1 MVKDDLYI
9 TVPSF
14 FKCPISL
21 EMMKSPVSLSTG
33 VTYDRA
39 SIQRW
44 LDGGNNT
51 CPATM
56 QVLQTK
62 DLIPNHTLHRLIK
75 IWSDSIK
82 NRSKNN
88 KNMPNLPPAGT
99 CITTVHALQLAKEFV
114 RVSPSS
120 CNDKEFFVRVS
131 SSSCNEKDG
140 YDKCFEC
147 LSKVVE
153 FAKESDENCREVMSV
168 VEFLSSVITILC
180 RSGKNELGLVCK
192 AIELSN
198 MLLDQCKKNVNLF
211 ESVVVKIDLRI
222 DFCSS
227 MMAYMRLQENMVSKL
242 EAVKFIELVM
252 FLKVR
257 NSFRI
262 GQNVDIYF
270 ELLRLVVDS
279 EYNSETMEA
288 CFSCLVCLSTPR
300 RNRSILA
307 KANAVEVVA
316 KVLSR
321 KELGIS
327 TTEKVLKL
335 LEILS
340 SCKEGR
346 EKICEDDI
354 CVEAIIKKVLKVSNM
369 ATEHGV
375 TTLWSL
381 CCLFGDEKA
390 REGVRK
396 SNGMAKILLLMQS
409 NCSASVRQMCC
420 DLLKVFRVGSSK
432 NCFSLLS
439 SYDTKTTHIMPF

>member
-21 EMMKSPVSLSTG
+21 DVMKSPVSLSTG

-39 SIQRW
+39 TIQRW

-56 QVLQTK
+56 QVLQSK
-62 DLIPNHTLHRLIK
+62 ELIPNHTLHRLIQ
-75 IWSDSIK
+75 IWSDSVK
-82 NRSKNN
+82 PRPPKNN
-88 KNMPNLPPAGT
+88 NSPPPSPLSS
-99 CITTVHALQLAKEFV
+99 CITTDHALQLARELV
-114 RVSPSS
+114 QVG
-120 CNDKEFFVRVS
+120 S
-131 SSSCNEKDG
+131 SSSR
-140 YDKCFEC
+140 YDED
-147 LSKVVE
+147 LSRIVE
-153 FAKESDENCREVMSV
+153 FGKESEENCRELLSI
-168 VEFLSSVITILC
+168 VEFLPCLITILC
-180 RSGKNELGLVCK
+180 RSGHDDMGQARVCK
-192 AIELSN
+192 AIQLSN
-198 MLLDQCKKNVNLF
+198 MLLDQCKKNVSLS
-211 ESVVVKIDLRI
+211 ESIVPNIDLGI
-222 DFCSS
+222 NFGSS
-227 MMAYMRLQENMVSKL
+227 VMSFMLLQQSLESKVL
-242 EAVKFIELVM
+242 AVKFMELIMV
-252 FLKVR
+252 LKVR
-257 NSFRI
+257 NGFRI
-262 GQNVDIYF
+262 AQNVDIYF
-270 ELLRLVVDS
+270 ETLRLVVDS
-279 EYNSETMEA
+279 GYNPETMEA
-288 CFSCLVCLSTPR
+288 CFSCLVCFSTPR

-307 KANAVEVVA
+307 KSNAVEVLA

-321 KELGIS
+321 KESGVS

-346 EKICEDDI
+346 EKICGNEI
-354 CVEAIIKKVLKVSNM
+354 CVEGIIKKVLKVSNM

-375 TTLWSL
+375 TILWSL

-420 DLLKVFRVGSSK
+420 DLLKVFRVGSAK
-432 NCFSLLS
+432 NCLSLLS